1 MVFGGDVIEVDTQRA
16 VDPELL
22 TTLEGVSNVRQTA
35 PRQLM
40 VTVDE
45 AASLTPQIIDTL
57 RGGGVDV
64 DGIQE
69 HQPTFDEVF
78 TGLVEQR
85 RAARGTAGDDTSERR
100 AVPMRDL
107 VQSVVRMGSFTGKE
121 LREVLRRPGVLFSL
135 IVGPFAIMFIFGL
148 GYSGYREPFLT
159 EIVIPEGNDLPRDP
173 AYYEDLAPGRLE
185 VAAVTDD
192 ADAAEERLRDLEI
205 DLLIVAPENAS
216 AELREGRQTTIRV
229 LWNQIDPVYD
239 QLAGLATSIL
249 TSSLNAEIVEQAAA
263 EGISFVEGELPAA
276 ANVPPEVIA
285 RPTTAETENVA
296 PSEPAVLNFFGPAVF
311 ALVIQHLAITL
322 TALSMVRE
330 RLSRPDGPIPGR
342 PGELDGTA
350 GWQVRRVCRAQP
362 GGDRHRGALLVGV
375 LGVPMLGGWPIF
387 VGIVLLLTF
396 ASLGVGLLISLVAD
410 SERQAVQLSM
420 LILLASVFFSGFVLP
435 VSDFA
440 EWTQY
445 LAYLLPVTHGIA
457 TLQEHMLRGGVTDQ
471 WMLGA
476 LAIIGVVLY
485 VGSLLR
491 LRRVLRR
498 AD

>member
-1 MVFGGDVIEVDTQRA
+1 VLRV
-16 VDPELL
+16 
-22 TTLEGVSNVRQTA
+22 A
-35 PRQLM
+35 PRATTQP
-40 VTVDE
+40 
-45 AASLTPQIIDTL
+45 S
-57 RGGGVDV
+57 
-64 DGIQE
+64 DG
-69 HQPTFDEVF
+69 
-78 TGLVEQR
+78 R
-85 RAARGTAGDDTSERR
+85 WR
-100 AVPMRDL
+100 MRDL

-159 EIVIPEGNDLPRDP
+159 EIVIPEGNELPRDP

-330 RLSRPDGPIPGR
+330 RLSGQMDRF
-342 PGELDGTA
+342 
-350 GWQVRRVCRAQP
+350 RVAP
-362 GGDRHRGALLVGV
+362 VSSMELLVGKYIAYAALSLAVTAIVGVLLVQV
-375 LGVPMLGGWPIF
+375 LGVPMLGGLPMF
-387 VGIVLLLTF
+387 LGIVLLLTF

-445 LAYLLPVTHGIA
+445 LAYLLPLTHGIA
-457 TLQEHMLRGGVTDQ
+457 TLQELMLRGSVTDQ

-476 LAIIGVVLY
+476 LAIIGIVLY
-485 VGSLLR
+485 TGSLLR